1 MSWQLEYLVSIK
13 IQSHQIKWLDS
24 PSSRK
29 SIVDALGDIFDDK
42 NIDKEKDDS
51 YKDGRK
57 CGGASYV
64 SHIECSLTR
73 ALSVSYMKK
82 LHTSTITPV
91 IVPVRDNS
99 SGLPPATTGNP
110 TTGDDVMMWYDI
122 VWLTLMK

>member
-1 MSWQLEYLVSIK
+1 MK
-13 IQSHQIKWLDS
+13 SHQIKRLDS
-24 PSSRK
+24 PGRK
-29 SIVDALGDIFDDK
+29 SIIDTLGDIFDDK
-42 NIDKEKDDS
+42 NLDKEKDDDK
-51 YKDGRK
+51 KDGRR

-82 LHTSTITPV
+82 LHISTISPV

-110 TTGDDVMMWYDI
+110 TNGERCDVI
-122 VWLTLMK
+122 